1 MCQIF
6 AESKGRFHATYHH
19 AVAIYTFLKNGT
31 NQTLYNPDTGRY
43 RFEDRYVKGFA
54 MREFLPEDTG
64 SDKAFIKSFVLPV
77 DDSVSDYDTFTFIC
91 AILGLADHYEFRDD
105 LRNAGF
111 GYNARGKKYYKE
123 KKVYFANFKG
133 TCINEDNKPCFT
145 DLDALKKNE
154 GIKRFASPFLIKI
167 YNDRVYFL
175 LNDSYKLMLDKVF
188 LFSTTENDLKVD
200 KNRALE
206 PQINRLQNLKYL
218 STPKDFDPV
227 EFVRSFVEY
236 FNRERRY
243 LKAFKKIESERT
255 QNPLYYSAYLK
266 LEEGRPN
273 V

>member
-1 MCQIF
+1 
-6 AESKGRFHATYHH
+6 
-19 AVAIYTFLKNGT
+19 
-31 NQTLYNPDTGRY
+31 
-43 RFEDRYVKGFA
+43 

-64 SDKAFIKSFVLPV
+64 SGKAFIKSFVLPV

-145 DLDALKKNE
+145 
-154 GIKRFASPFLIKI
+154 SPFLIKI

-255 QNPLYYSAYLK
+255 QNPLYYSADLK